1 MMLPG
6 ERALREERE
15 AIVQTMVSLTPS
27 EFDTAPTL
35 CDGWAPRDILA
46 HVMGV
51 DRALPEYVRAGGWI
65 STGNELIVRKARSK
79 SRDELLAEAREWTSR
94 PAPWTRVWAIWLL
107 GDNAIHHEDV
117 LRPLGRSREFP
128 EASRNAMLREGAF
141 LGAKRLLQYR
151 IEPTD
156 GGRPLGRGQTVR
168 GTRADLGMWLAGRHG
183 YEQELEFAGQ
193 AAA

>member
-15 AIVQTMVSLTPS
+15 ALLETMMSLTAS
-27 EFDTAPTL
+27 EFSTAPTL

-51 DRALPEYVRAGGWI
+51 DTALPEYFRAGGWI
-65 STGNELIVRKARSK
+65 STGNELIVRKARAK
-79 SRDELLAEAREWTSR
+79 GRDELLAEAREWVSR
-94 PAPWTRVWAIWLL
+94 PAPWTRAWALWLL

-117 LRPLGRSREFP
+117 LRPLGRTRDFP

-151 IEPTD
+151 VEPLD
-156 GGRPLGRGQTVR
+156 GGRAVGRGQTVR
-168 GTRADLGMWLAGRHG
+168 GTRADLAMWLAGRPG
-183 YEQELEFAGQ
+183 YEADLQFAE
-193 AAA
+193 AAAA